1 METKKMT
8 IANINMV
15 FGKQEEPMIYHI
27 DDVVLPALN
36 APIKRKSGRD
46 TRLFFSDVKLRMIK
60 GEYVLAGLLI
70 KDTILE
76 VRSEYD
82 ELEGL
87 KNTNK
92 LMSSAPFSLFM
103 IFLKN
108 HRMMLV
114 KNQKGSPDI
123 RSFNSTIYKVI
134 NKYVANENQKRKS
147 EEKELLL
154 RPQNITVTGIK
165 TKESIKEVLKEVE
178 KVESVTLRFYPL
190 NGEWDLDPLYGII
203 DDTRRKLNSKTGRMV
218 FNSPGNTDAVVKIIE
233 ESDGM
238 AETQM
243 KVRYATDSSLS
254 GTKKRATIKDYQISE
269 NMNID
274 VYGELECAYDQVYD
288 AKKDIRS
295 LNVESGNNIVYY
307 EEFLKRR
314 ANNDRG
320 AKSKS

>member
-15 FGKQEEPMIYHI
+15 FGEQEEPMVYHI
-27 DDVVLPALN
+27 DDVILPALN
-36 APIKRKSGRD
+36 ALIKRKSGRD
-46 TRLFFSDVKLRMIK
+46 TNFFFDDVKLKMIND
-60 GEYVLAGLLI
+60 EYVLTGLLI

-92 LMSSAPFSLFM
+92 MMPSAPFSLFM

-123 RSFNSTIYKVI
+123 RSFNSTMYEVL
-134 NKYVANENQKRKS
+134 NRYVANENKKRRDEK
-147 EEKELLL
+147 KELLQKP
-154 RPQNITVTGIK
+154 RNINVTGIK
-165 TKESIKEVLKEVE
+165 TEESIREVLKNVE

-190 NGEWDLDPLYGII
+190 NGEWDLDPLYEII
-203 DDTRRKLNSKTGRMV
+203 DKTRKKLSSNTGRMI
-218 FNSPGNTDAVVKIIE
+218 FNSPENTDAVVKIIE
-233 ESDGM
+233 ESEGM

-254 GTKKRATIKDYQISE
+254 GTKKRATIKDSQISE

-274 VYGELECAYDQVYD
+274 ISGELEFAYDQVYD

-295 LNVESGNNIVYY
+295 LNVESNNNIIYY
-307 EEFLKRR
+307 NEFLKRR
-314 ANNDRG
+314 
-320 AKSKS
+320 K

>member
-15 FGKQEEPMIYHI
+15 FGEQEEPMIYHI
-27 DDVVLPALN
+27 DDVILPALN
-36 APIKRKSGRD
+36 ASIKRKSGRD
-46 TRLFFSDVKLRMIK
+46 TNFFFDDVELRMIN
-60 GEYVLAGLLI
+60 GEYVLTGLLI

-92 LMSSAPFSLFM
+92 LMPSAPFSLFM

-123 RSFNSTIYKVI
+123 RSFNSTMHEVI
-134 NKYVANENQKRKS
+134 NKYVTNENQKRRA
-147 EEKELLL
+147 EEKEFLQ
-154 RPQNITVTGIK
+154 RPRNINVTGIK
-165 TKESIKEVLKEVE
+165 TEESIREVLKKVE
-178 KVESVTLRFYPL
+178 KVESVTLKFYPL

-203 DDTRRKLNSKTGRMV
+203 DDTRKKLNSNTGRMV
-218 FNSPGNTDAVVKIIE
+218 FNSPENTDAVVKIIE

-254 GTKKRATIKDYQISE
+254 GTKKRATIKDSQISE

-274 VYGELECAYDQVYD
+274 ISGELECAYEQVYD

-295 LNVESGNNIVYY
+295 LNVESNNNIIYY
-307 EEFLKRR
+307 KEFLNRR
-314 ANNDRG
+314 
-320 AKSKS
+320 K